1 MTIPIMSRVWYNNCE
16 IIFEQLIASGFWAWV
31 WYEDINMKDDSGVY
45 DIIRVSGDDYGWV
58 LK

>member
-1 MTIPIMSRVWYNNCE
+1 M
-16 IIFEQLIASGFWAWV
+16 IIFEQLIVSGFWVWV

-45 DIIRVSGDDYGWV
+45 DIIRVSGDNYGWG